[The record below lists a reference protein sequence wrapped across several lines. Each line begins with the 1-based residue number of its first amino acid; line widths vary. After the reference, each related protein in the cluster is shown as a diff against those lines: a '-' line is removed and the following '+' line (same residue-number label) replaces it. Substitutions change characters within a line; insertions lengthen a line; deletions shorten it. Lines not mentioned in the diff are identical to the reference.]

1 LGLDWW
7 CDSGSS
13 CGYVL
18 LSGCSQFQI
27 VRADAAVELCGG
39 ALIKLCCEPALKAEL
54 CVVGPGGLRRPAQ
67 VEGGPRGLGCHQVKI
82 GTSDL
87 PLRERPR
94 GVSVG
99 YGTPATIVVKMIVR
113 FVVR

>member
-1 LGLDWW
+1 
-7 CDSGSS
+7 
-13 CGYVL
+13 V
-18 LSGCSQFQI
+18 I
-27 VRADAAVELCGG
+27 V
-39 ALIKLCCEPALKAEL
+39 
-54 CVVGPGGLRRPAQ
+54 VVINFGT
-67 VEGGPRGLGCHQVKI
+67 

-99 YGTPATIVVKMIVR
+99 YGTPATIVVSLIVR

>member
-1 LGLDWW
+1 
-7 CDSGSS
+7 
-13 CGYVL
+13 VL
-18 LSGCSQFQI
+18 LGQGAYAPRSE
-27 VRADAAVELCGG
+27 RGG
-39 ALIKLCCEPALKAEL
+39 GR
-54 CVVGPGGLRRPAQ
+54 VVY
-67 VEGGPRGLGCHQVKI
+67 VVINRGT

-99 YGTPATIVVKMIVR
+99 YGTPATIVVTPIVR

>member
-1 LGLDWW
+1 
-7 CDSGSS
+7 
-13 CGYVL
+13 VL
-18 LSGCSQFQI
+18 LGQ
-27 VRADAAVELCGG
+27 RAYA
-39 ALIKLCCEPALKAEL
+39 
-54 CVVGPGGLRRPAQ
+54 PAQ
-67 VEGGPRGLGCHQVKI
+67 GRGGSRLVYVVINRGT